1 MNSGL
6 PAFKVNLMDEK
17 LSQSLQG
24 IGFTE
29 KEALVYLALMELGSG
44 TVTDI
49 AQRAKLKRSI
59 IYIILEGLIKRGYVS
74 EIPGTKINRYVAAE
88 PTKIFN
94 DLKNQVSDFKN
105 LLPSFL
111 AIYNK
116 TTWKPKINYFEGKEG
131 IISVFR
137 QTEQAK
143 EAYYISNMAS
153 MTKQIPEEVE
163 RWVDFFQNKTPKNY
177 ICKQILTNTPADIK
191 FAKLSQNKNVKFK
204 FLPKDKTLDMDISL
218 FNNKVA
224 LTSLEDKLFIVVIE
238 STALYNSMKT
248 IFDLLWQQEITLKN
262 LKSVSEK
269 SNKK

>member
-1 MNSGL
+1 
-6 PAFKVNLMDEK
+6 MDNK
-17 LSQSLQG
+17 LSQSLQN

-29 KEALVYLALMELGSG
+29 KEALTYIALMELGSG

-74 EIPGTKINRYVAAE
+74 EIPDTKINRYVAAE
-88 PTKIFN
+88 PTKILS
-94 DLKNQVSDFKN
+94 DLKNKVTDFRS
-105 LLPSFL
+105 LLPAFL
-111 AIYNK
+111 AVYNK
-116 TTWKPKINYFEGKEG
+116 PTWKPKINYFEGKEAV
-131 IISVFR
+131 ISVFR

-143 EAYYISNMAS
+143 EAYYISNMAG

-163 RWVDFFQNKTPKNY
+163 RWVDFFQNKAPKNY
-177 ICKQILTNTPADIK
+177 ICKQILTNTPTDIQ

-224 LTSLEDKLFIVVIE
+224 LTSLEEKFFIVVIE
-238 STALYNSMKT
+238 SAALYNSMKT
-248 IFDLLWQQEITLKN
+248 VFDLLWTQGLKLEK
-262 LKSVSEK
+262 LK
-269 SNKK
+269 